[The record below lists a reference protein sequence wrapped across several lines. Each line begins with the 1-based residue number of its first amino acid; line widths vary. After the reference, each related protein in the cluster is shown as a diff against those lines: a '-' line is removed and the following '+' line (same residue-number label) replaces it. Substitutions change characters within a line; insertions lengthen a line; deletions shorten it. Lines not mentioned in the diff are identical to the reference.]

1 MTSLAYTR
9 AELLRTVR
17 NRRFFILALGFPLAL
32 YFLIAIP
39 NRGITD
45 LGGTGISA
53 PLYYMVGLAAF
64 GAMATMLSSGT
75 RIAGERAIGWSRQ
88 LRLTPLPP
96 RSYIRTKALTA
107 YTMVLLTLGLLFVA
121 GTAVGVRLPAEDWLR
136 MTALML
142 VGLVPFAALGVL
154 LGHLLTTDSIGPVM
168 GGLTAILAFLGGTWF
183 PLGTGVMNDIAQG
196 LPSYW
201 LVQASH
207 AALGGP
213 AWPLRG
219 WLVIAAWSLVLTV
232 LARWAYRRDT
242 QRV

>member
-1 MTSLAYTR
+1 MTSLAYAR

-17 NRRFFILALGFPLAL
+17 NRRFFILALGFPLTL

-39 NRGITD
+39 NRGISD

-96 RSYIRTKALTA
+96 RAYIRTKALTA
-107 YTMVLLTLGLLFVA
+107 YVMVLLTMGLLFIA

-219 WLVIAAWSLVLTV
+219 WLVIAAWSVVLTV

>member
-1 MTSLAYTR
+1 M
-9 AELLRTVR
+9 
-17 NRRFFILALGFPLAL
+17 
-32 YFLIAIP
+32 
-39 NRGITD
+39 
-45 LGGTGISA
+45 
-53 PLYYMVGLAAF
+53 
-64 GAMATMLSSGT
+64 
-75 RIAGERAIGWSRQ
+75 
-88 LRLTPLPP
+88 
-96 RSYIRTKALTA
+96 
-107 YTMVLLTLGLLFVA
+107 
-121 GTAVGVRLPAEDWLR
+121 
-136 MTALML
+136 
-142 VGLVPFAALGVL
+142 L

-219 WLVIAAWSLVLTV
+219 WLVIAAWSVVLIL